1 MRRIFSQ
8 KAAAVSVLISSV
20 SMTQMLFAAD
30 GSAAIPVA
38 AAATATPQNSNV
50 GLAEQM
56 EQLSGGSN
64 REKFYVVQSQKSG
77 NAGVYDLAIGAGV
90 NATGDVNVKSTDTIF
105 RAKYHANN
113 HFFVSLASNQVKNE
127 FNESA
132 KRRVSEDGIYPDV
145 GFVTSRNDL
154 SFGYNLIYGKAR
166 FTKDTVFF
174 FDQYASLG
182 VGLIEQTDT
191 RHSYVTPAVVG
202 DLGISFWFARRVSLA
217 VGGKTYRFRETRIA
231 TSSTANHVIGY
242 ANLGMLLGGA
252 G

>member
-1 MRRIFSQ
+1 MRKIFSH

-20 SMTQMLFAAD
+20 SMTQMLFAAE
-30 GSAAIPVA
+30 GASAIPA
-38 AAATATPQNSNV
+38 AAATATPQKKRA
-50 GLAEQM
+50 GLADQM

-90 NATGDVNVKSTDTIF
+90 NSTGDVNVKSTDTIF

-113 HFFVSLASNQVKNE
+113 HFFVSLASSQVKNE

-132 KRRVSEDGIYPDV
+132 KRRISEDGIFPDV

-182 VGLIEQTDT
+182 VGFIEQTDT
-191 RHSYVTPAVVG
+191 RRSSVTPALVG

>member
-1 MRRIFSQ
+1 MQKIFSH
-8 KAAAVSVLISSV
+8 KAAVVSLLISSA
-20 SMTQMLFAAD
+20 SMSQISTAAD
-30 GSAAIPVA
+30 GAPAIPA
-38 AAATATPQNSNV
+38 AAATTGSNNANV
-50 GLAEQM
+50 GLADQM
-56 EQLSGGSN
+56 DQLSGGSN

-77 NAGVYDLAIGAGV
+77 NVGVYDLAIGAGV

-105 RAKYHANN
+105 RAKYHASNR
-113 HFFVSLASNQVKNE
+113 FFVSLASNQVKNQ
-127 FNESA
+127 FNVSA
-132 KRRVSEDGIYPDV
+132 QRRITEDHIYPDV
-145 GFVTSRNDL
+145 GFVTARNDL

-191 RHSYVTPAVVG
+191 RHSYVTPAIVG

-217 VGGKTYRFRETRIA
+217 VGGKTYRFHETRIA
-231 TSSTANHVIGY
+231 TSSGANHVIGY
-242 ANLGMLLGGA
+242 ANVGVLLGGA